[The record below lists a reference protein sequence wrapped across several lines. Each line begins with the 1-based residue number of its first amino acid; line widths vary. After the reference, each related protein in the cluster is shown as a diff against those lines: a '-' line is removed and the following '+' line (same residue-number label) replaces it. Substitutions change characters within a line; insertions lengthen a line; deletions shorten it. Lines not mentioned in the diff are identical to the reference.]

1 MKWGMKVFVISDSRT
16 GYVYTFE
23 PYYGAATT
31 AILPFPEHQFT
42 MRIVM
47 LLAERVRNQCGFE
60 CGFHIYTDRLYT
72 SLALA
77 QELAKIRIH
86 LTGTVLGN
94 RQGNPSSF
102 QKKNMKSNKM
112 QLHEVR
118 AFRHKDNVLVL
129 AWRDQRDVTMLSTVH
144 NPSVVEIVRNKKG
157 STEKEKVLKPTVI
170 MDYNE
175 RMGGVDAADHYI
187 SSYLFVRKSK
197 KWWRKMF
204 FWLLEVSVVNS
215 FLLYNMY
222 QQNIGN
228 KCCESKK
235 FREMLLLQ
243 LVGDFRNPSG
253 KRRGRPS
260 TSDKE
265 GRLNQ
270 KPHFIASFPG
280 VNQKKDCAVCSNR
293 KVPGQRRE
301 THFFCETCERKPGLH
316 PGECFKRYHTLKDY
330 KP

>member
-1 MKWGMKVFVISDSRT
+1 
-16 GYVYTFE
+16 
-23 PYYGAATT
+23 
-31 AILPFPEHQFT
+31 
-42 MRIVM
+42 
-47 LLAERVRNQCGFE
+47 
-60 CGFHIYTDRLYT
+60 
-72 SLALA
+72 
-77 QELAKIRIH
+77 
-86 LTGTVLGN
+86 
-94 RQGNPSSF
+94 
-102 QKKNMKSNKM
+102 
-112 QLHEVR
+112 
-118 AFRHKDNVLVL
+118 
-129 AWRDQRDVTMLSTVH
+129 
-144 NPSVVEIVRNKKG
+144 
-157 STEKEKVLKPTVI
+157 

-187 SSYLFVRKSK
+187 SSYMFVRKSK

-204 FWLLEVSVVNS
+204 FWLLEGSVVNS

-235 FREMLLLQ
+235 FREMLFLQ

-265 GRLNQ
+265 ERLNQ